1 MLKRGWYCLMKFCST
16 SSASVSEPTR
26 MKSTLS
32 MSVVICTAPR
42 VTGLEKWPATR
53 FFSDLALPT

>member
-16 SSASVSEPTR
+16 SSASVSEPTT

-32 MSVVICTAPR
+32 MTSVIWTAPR
-42 VTGLEKWPATR
+42 VTGLAKWLATR
-53 FFSDLALPT
+53 FLMDLALPT